1 VGILCRLSFYERSVS
16 GCKSELS
23 DWNSLRPKHEGHCFS
38 NVGGSSK
45 SCTLIRQDEALK
57 FNNFSWLKI
66 ESHSKLPAML
76 NDLLYAFRTLRKS
89 PIFTI
94 TVVITIAL
102 AIGASTAIFSV
113 TNGVLLRQLPYKD
126 PERLVL
132 ARGDLQKRNVKDF
145 PLSNADFLDLRNG
158 AKNSFEDFAAVNTFR
173 ATLPALDGTPERVRV
188 AAVSTNFFQMM
199 GGSIIAGR
207 NFEDSDGTPQAAPP
221 AAPAGNAPAANAPPP
236 LPPMAILSS
245 EYFQSRFGG
254 DTSVIGKPLPV
265 AAADGPA
272 PVVVGVLAPGFELL
286 FPPKANIEQFPSLW
300 LAARI
305 PYDVENRNNVQWRA
319 IGRLRPGATI
329 SAGQAEIDSIVQKIR
344 AENAIAN
351 TAGKHVQLVPV
362 KQHLVDEV
370 RPAILALMGAVIFLL
385 LIACAN
391 VANLMLVRAASRER
405 ELAVRAAL
413 GAGWLALVR
422 QTFAEAL
429 LIAAL
434 GTALGI
440 GLAYFGIQQ
449 LLAIAPE
456 NLPRLNAV
464 QIDPQVLGFSILAGL
479 LSAVLFGIIPA
490 IRTAKP
496 NLMDILRTS
505 GRSGALGAAGLRNA
519 VVVVEVALAFVLLI
533 GSGLMFRTFM
543 AIQRVDLGFEP
554 RGLLTFQL
562 LGNIGNTPQELGN
575 FKRQLQQELSA
586 LPGVRSVTASFPL
599 PLAGGFN
606 PVRWGGAEAQADPS
620 KFQAADIQIVLPG
633 YFEAMGTRLIA
644 GRTFTQDDN
653 TPDRNLLIVD
663 QALAAKAFPNESAV
677 GKRILYR
684 VRTPEAQWGEII
696 GVVAHQRNTS
706 LVEPGREQL
715 YITDG
720 YVNNQAASWWALR
733 TDGDPSALAA
743 TVREVVRKAGPGTLI
758 NDMQPMDVHVVK
770 AQAQTRFS
778 LLLIGVFSTIAALL
792 AGVGLYGVLATSV
805 RQRTAEIGVRMALG
819 AAPSRIFRLMV
830 GKGIYLSVIGIGIG
844 LLAAFALTRILASML
859 VGVKPT
865 DPVTFV
871 SVSLLFLFISVMAS
885 WLPAMRAAGLD
896 PTTALRNE

>member
-1 VGILCRLSFYERSVS
+1 
-16 GCKSELS
+16 
-23 DWNSLRPKHEGHCFS
+23 
-38 NVGGSSK
+38 
-45 SCTLIRQDEALK
+45 
-57 FNNFSWLKI
+57 
-66 ESHSKLPAML
+66 ML
-76 NDLLYAFRTLRKS
+76 NDLSYAFRTLRKS

-94 TVVITIAL
+94 TVIVTIAL

-113 TNGVLLRQLPYKD
+113 TNGVLLRKLPYKD

-158 AKNSFEDFAAVNTFR
+158 AKSNFEDFVAVNTFR
-173 ATLPALDGTPERVRV
+173 ATLPSLDGTPERVRV

-207 NFEDSDGTPQAAPP
+207 DFDASDGAPP
-221 AAPAGNAPAANAPPP
+221 PPPPPAPAGNAGNAPAAAAPPP
-236 LPPMAILSS
+236 LPPMAILSN
-245 EYFQSRFGG
+245 EYFQARFGG
-254 DTSVIGKPLPV
+254 DQSVIGKPLPV
-265 AAADGPA
+265 SGADGPG
-272 PVVVGVLAPGFELL
+272 PIVVGVLAPGFELL
-286 FPPKANIEQFPSLW
+286 FPPQVNIEQFPSLW

-305 PYDVENRNNVQWRA
+305 PYDPANRNNVQWRV
-319 IGRLRPGATI
+319 IGRLKHGVAI
-329 SAGQAEIDSIVQKIR
+329 GQAQAEAETIAQKIR
-344 AENAIAN
+344 DENTISK
-351 TAGKHVQLVPV
+351 TAGQYFQLVPM
-362 KQHLVDEV
+362 KQHLVDAV

-413 GAGWLALVR
+413 GAGWWSLVR

-434 GTALGI
+434 GTVLGV
-440 GLAYFGIQQ
+440 GLAYLGIHQ
-449 LLAIAPE
+449 LLVIAPE

-464 QIDPQVLGFSILAGL
+464 RIDLQVMGFSILLGL

-496 NLMDILRTS
+496 NLIDILRTG

-533 GSGLMFRTFM
+533 GSGLMFRTFL
-543 AIQRVDLGFEP
+543 AIQRVNLGYDP

-562 LGNIGNTPQELGN
+562 LGDIGETPQELAN
-575 FKRQLQQELSA
+575 FKRQLREQLDA
-586 LPGVRSVTASFPL
+586 IPGVNSVTASFPL
-599 PLAGGFN
+599 PLAGGFS
-606 PVRWGGAEAQADPS
+606 PVRWGGAEALEDPS
-620 KFQAADIQIVLPG
+620 RFQAADLQIVLPG
-633 YFEAMGTRLIA
+633 YFEAMGTRLLA

-653 TPDRNLLIVD
+653 TPDHNRLIID

-677 GKRILYR
+677 GKRILFR

-696 GVVAHQRNTS
+696 GVVAHQRNSS
-706 LVEPGREQL
+706 LIEPGREQL
-715 YITDG
+715 YVTDG
-720 YVNNQAASWWALR
+720 YVNHEAASWWALR
-733 TDGDPSALAA
+733 TDGDPAALAGA
-743 TVREVVRKAGPGTLI
+743 VREVVRRAGSETLI
-758 NDMQPMDVHVVK
+758 NEMQPMDTRVIE

-778 LLLIGVFSTIAALL
+778 LMLIGVFSTIAALL

-830 GKGIYLSVIGIGIG
+830 GKGLYLSVIGIAIG
-844 LLAAFALTRILASML
+844 LLAALALTRVLASML
-859 VGVKPT
+859 VEVKPT

-871 SVSLLFLFISVMAS
+871 FVSVLFLFIAVMAS
-885 WLPAMRAAGLD
+885 WLPALRAASLD